1 MELLKNRY
9 KREFVEV
16 ACPKCKQTKI
26 ICLPEEEIPMCEF
39 CKVRM
44 IIKEVLT
51 EGKY

>member
-1 MELLKNRY
+1 MDLFKNRY
-9 KREFVEV
+9 KREFIEV
-16 ACPKCKQTKI
+16 ACPKCKQTRI
-26 ICLPEEEIPMCEF
+26 VCLPEEDIPICER